1 MKKLAEKVEETRQ
14 LAQEVRDLED
24 IRDELL
30 RAKNE
35 LEKRLKTEE
44 QRVESLDLKES
55 AVSHELGEALD
66 RISSLER
73 RLR

>member
-30 RAKNE
+30 RAKND
-35 LEKRLKTEE
+35 LEKRLK
-44 QRVESLDLKES
+44 S
-55 AVSHELGEALD
+55 AE
-66 RISSLER
+66 
-73 RLR
+73 